1 VFDYKDNWHAFSEK
15 LQAVDEAMKE
25 AWNAKQ
31 REWEP
36 SSPWCNPALLRCGV
50 YI

>member
-1 VFDYKDNWHAFSEK
+1 VFDYKGNWHAPSEK

-31 REWEP
+31 RECHE
-36 SSPWCNPALLRCGV
+36 G
-50 YI
+50 